1 MFSAKTG
8 SELTGVQGVHFRL
21 AFSVLVA
28 ACAGVLVS
36 GPTHYL
42 WLSSAGVALL
52 AVGAGITTLWSP

>member
-28 ACAGVLVS
+28 FCAGALWS
-36 GPTHYL
+36 GPAHYF

-52 AVGAGITTLWSP
+52 AVGAGVTTLWSP